1 MFFYFYLLFLGVS
14 FVVVLAVLSRHEN
27 PAFKIVWIVAI
38 LAFPIFGGIFYVYIA
53 KRNMPTK
60 LEKALL
66 ESHLSVHQ
74 WLPRGDV
81 HLDDPHHTMQSNYI
95 QRITGYPLCENSSIE
110 YFSSGEDMFADML
123 SELKHAQHY
132 IFMEYF
138 IVRPGI
144 MWDTIFDLL
153 KQKIKSGIKVY
164 MMYDDV
170 GSIISM
176 PKRIERQIR
185 ESGVN
190 LCVFNPIKFHISTM
204 LNSRDHRKIMV
215 IDGKT
220 AFCGGINLADEYIN
234 KVERYGHWKDTGVRV
249 KGDAVRSFVLMFLQQ
264 WSFAA
269 HEHLPIDNFV
279 THCEPCKT
287 DGKIHVFDDSPLD
300 SHNIT
305 ETIYLNAI
313 GHAKH
318 YIYITTPY
326 LVIDYSMMQA
336 LCCAALSGV
345 DVRIYTPHRYDKWY
359 VHIITRSNYEW
370 LIRSG
375 VKVYEYTPGFMHA
388 KMLVCDDNICVVGTC
403 NMDFRSFY
411 LHFECSVLMY
421 DCSAVLKV
429 KEDML
434 ACEAVSQEISLEET
448 QKVGLGIRILRS
460 VLRVFSP
467 LM

>member
-1 MFFYFYLLFLGVS
+1 
-14 FVVVLAVLSRHEN
+14 
-27 PAFKIVWIVAI
+27 
-38 LAFPIFGGIFYVYIA
+38 
-53 KRNMPTK
+53 
-60 LEKALL
+60 
-66 ESHLSVHQ
+66 
-74 WLPRGDV
+74 
-81 HLDDPHHTMQSNYI
+81 
-95 QRITGYPLCENSSIE
+95 
-110 YFSSGEDMFADML
+110 MFADML

-305 ETIYLNAI
+305 ETVYLNAI
-313 GHAKH
+313 GHAKQ

-326 LVIDYSMMQA
+326 LIIDYAMMQA
-336 LCCAALSGV
+336 LCFAAISGV
-345 DVRIYTPHRYDKWY
+345 DVRIYTPHSYDKWL
-359 VHIITRSNYEW
+359 VHIVTRSNYAR
-370 LIRSG
+370 LINSG
-375 VKVYEYTPGFMHA
+375 AKIFEYSPGFMHA
-388 KMLVCDDNICVVGTC
+388 KMLVSDDNICIVGTC

-421 DCSAVLKV
+421 ESSTVLKV

-434 ACEAVSQEISLEET
+434 SCEVISHEITIEET
-448 QKVGLGIRILRS
+448 QNVGLCTRILRTF
-460 VLRVFSP
+460 LRVLSP